1 MGVVLSAA
9 LAALVRPF
17 AGRVGALVAT
27 GGETARA
34 VFEAWGVNR
43 LRLIGEVEAG
53 LPFSVTSGWSRELPV
68 LTKAGG
74 FGGPETL
81 LRCRQ
86 FLRGLERGESARPDP
101 NKGLK

>member
-1 MGVVLSAA
+1 
-9 LAALVRPF
+9 
-17 AGRVGALVAT
+17 
-27 GGETARA
+27 
-34 VFEAWGVNR
+34 
-43 LRLIGEVEAG
+43 
-53 LPFSVTSGWSRELPV
+53 LPV